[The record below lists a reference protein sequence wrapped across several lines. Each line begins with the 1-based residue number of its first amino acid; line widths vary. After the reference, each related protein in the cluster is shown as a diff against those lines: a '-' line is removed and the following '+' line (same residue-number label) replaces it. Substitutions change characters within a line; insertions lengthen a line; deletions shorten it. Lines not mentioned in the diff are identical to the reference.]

1 MSLKELQTQ
10 LQVEVDDTEEYD
22 LGETVNEEDEEE
34 EKFYSCLEDNLDL
47 SDGEFEESEREEVPS
62 LEDKLI
68 VHNGD
73 LDGFEVEDDE
83 EFEEEMCGD
92 VEPLHNDI
100 EGSVEYSTV
109 WRF

>member
-1 MSLKELQTQ
+1 
-10 LQVEVDDTEEYD
+10 
-22 LGETVNEEDEEE
+22 
-34 EKFYSCLEDNLDL
+34 
-47 SDGEFEESEREEVPS
+47 EEVPS

-92 VEPLHNDI
+92 VKPLHNDI

-109 WRF
+109 WRFPPIMVPPRETKNLLESCLIMKY